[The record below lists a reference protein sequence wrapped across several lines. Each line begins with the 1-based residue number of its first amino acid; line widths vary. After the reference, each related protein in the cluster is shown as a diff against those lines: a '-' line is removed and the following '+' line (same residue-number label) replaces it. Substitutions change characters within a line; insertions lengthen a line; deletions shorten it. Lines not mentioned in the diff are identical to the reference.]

1 VHVYARESDDD
12 ARTFNG
18 VAVHST
24 ELHIF
29 TREVEDMLKV
39 ISDTSVV
46 SCVSHC
52 A

>member
-1 VHVYARESDDD
+1 MHVYARESDDD

-18 VAVHST
+18 VAVHSA
-24 ELHIF
+24 EVYIF

-39 ISDTSVV
+39 IKTSEF